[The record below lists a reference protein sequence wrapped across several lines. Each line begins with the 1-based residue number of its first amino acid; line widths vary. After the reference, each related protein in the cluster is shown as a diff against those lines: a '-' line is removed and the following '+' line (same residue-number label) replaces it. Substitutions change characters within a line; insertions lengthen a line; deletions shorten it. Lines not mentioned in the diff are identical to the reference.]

1 MSKHNQKPIRWWN
14 ASGGSKWWDAL
25 ADLAEAE
32 RKHRAALFPPG
43 PDRKDI

>member
-14 ASGGSKWWDAL
+14 ASGGSRWWDAL

-32 RKHRAALFPPG
+32 REHRAKSQEG
-43 PDRKDI
+43 ETDNG